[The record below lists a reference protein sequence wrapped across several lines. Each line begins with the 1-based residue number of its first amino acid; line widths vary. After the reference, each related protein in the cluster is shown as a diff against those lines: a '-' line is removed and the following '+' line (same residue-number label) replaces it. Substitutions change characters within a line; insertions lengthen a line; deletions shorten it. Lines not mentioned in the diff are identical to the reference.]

1 MCSSLTIIKDKPE
14 LKVSGSRDI
23 AAVPGQAC
31 VEQKPVD
38 SLDFLGKSCESCM
51 IIKGGGYVSQ
61 LCMYLSLNVRKKPFT
76 KLF

>member
-38 SLDFLGKSCESCM
+38 SPDFLGKSCESCM
-51 IIKGGGYVSQ
+51 IIKGGVHVTQ
-61 LCMYLSLNVRKKPFT
+61 LCLCLSLNVRKKPFT